1 MSEARWTPATVER
14 VAVQTPRVTSVFL
27 RAALARSEAG
37 QHVDV
42 KLTAEDGY
50 SAERSYSI
58 ASAPGAPL
66 LELAI
71 EWLPDG
77 EVSPFFHDVVQA
89 GDTLDV
95 RGPIG
100 GHFVWRAQDGGP
112 LLLVAGGSGI
122 APLMAIARHR
132 AAVAPGLPTLLLY
145 SSRTFEDV
153 VFRDEL
159 ATLAAADPSL
169 AIRLAITREPP
180 QRDSDIAGRLDAP
193 RLAAAL
199 AAWGAQPAR
208 TYVCGANR
216 FVEAIT
222 TALVDRSVPAATIRT
237 ERFGGAG

>member
-1 MSEARWTPATVER
+1 MSGVRWTPATVER
-14 VAVQTPRVTSVFL
+14 VVVQTPRVTSVFL
-27 RAALARSEAG
+27 RGDLPRSEAG

-42 KLTAEDGY
+42 KLTADDGY

-66 LELAI
+66 VELAI

-100 GHFVWRAQDGGP
+100 GHFVWRADDGGP

-122 APLMAIARHR
+122 APLMAIVRHR
-132 AAVAPGLPTLLLY
+132 AAVTPGLPTLLLY
-145 SSRTFEDV
+145 SSRTWDDI
-153 VFRDEL
+153 VFRAEL
-159 ATLAAADPSL
+159 QALAAADPAL
-169 AIRLAITREPP
+169 VVRFAITREAARRPG
-180 QRDSDIAGRLDAP
+180 DVAGRLDAP
-193 RLAAAL
+193 RIAAAL
-199 AAWGAQPAR
+199 AGWGTRPAR

-222 TALVDRSVPAATIRT
+222 MALVDGGIAAATIRT